1 MLKISYK
8 KGGMSIPQMDIKLN
22 VQMKGNRSRDRA
34 SVFIEDT
41 RN

>member
-1 MLKISYK
+1 
-8 KGGMSIPQMDIKLN
+8 MSIVSQMDIKLN
-22 VQMKGNRSRDRA
+22 VQMKRDRGRDRA